1 MADDDWAAQLEP
13 PDARTGAPSF
23 TPTAAA
29 GSRPYTHRKYWD
41 FRFEREAGCYD
52 WLGTWPSFAHLVER
66 ELRRDARI
74 LLVGSGNSALPM
86 QMADAGYSRLV
97 ASDYSAPVVERMA
110 ARTAAS
116 HPGIEWRVADMTDL
130 RDVPAGAF
138 DAVIDKAA
146 MDAILA
152 DGGDAW
158 EPPSEL
164 LATAE
169 RVVAE
174 TARVLAPG
182 GAYLQLTFAQP
193 HFRRP
198 YLAQRAGRW
207 ASLVAH
213 PVPLGLGY
221 VLFVA
226 RTPGGAAAAAATP
239 AAAAAAAAVA
249 VCTPDDFGAVAAA
262 GGE

>member
-29 GSRPYTHRKYWD
+29 GSRPYTFRAYWD
-41 FRFEREAGCYD
+41 FRFEREAGWD
-52 WLGTWPSFAHLVER
+52 WLGTWPDFAHLVER
-66 ELRRDARI
+66 ELPARDARI
-74 LLVGSGNSALPM
+74 LLVGSGNSTLPM

-198 YLAQRAGRW
+198 YLVQRAGRW

-226 RTPGGAAAAAATP
+226 RTPGGAAAAAVATAG
-239 AAAAAAAAVA
+239 AAAAAAGS
-249 VCTPDDFGAVAAA
+249 TPDDGGAVAAA